1 MTNRAGRRTVIAT
14 LVAAAAAGVAGA
26 LAYQRQGSS
35 SVDPR
40 PLATQ
45 LFYDQNLRDAA
56 GVAHA
61 MSEHRGR
68 AVLVN
73 FWATWCVPCV
83 KEIPSFSKI
92 HAETGGDVAFVGLG
106 IDSPDNIARFNERIR
121 PSYPLLAA
129 GAGGTDLVRAFGDES
144 GALPFTVLIGPDGRV
159 VASHLGQV
167 DESTLRRWIGPFLG
181 RSEPVRPPPSS

>member
-1 MTNRAGRRTVIAT
+1 
-14 LVAAAAAGVAGA
+14 
-26 LAYQRQGSS
+26 
-35 SVDPR
+35 
-40 PLATQ
+40 
-45 LFYDQNLRDAA
+45 
-56 GVAHA
+56 